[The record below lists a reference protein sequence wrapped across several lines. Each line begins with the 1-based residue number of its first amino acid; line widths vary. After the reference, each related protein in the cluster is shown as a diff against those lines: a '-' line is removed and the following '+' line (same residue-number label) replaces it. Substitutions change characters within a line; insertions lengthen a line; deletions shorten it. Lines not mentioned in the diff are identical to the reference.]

1 MRKDARKVAFSL
13 IYEYLFTRQKDDLLL
28 EQFTKKEDA
37 DDTIFEIDDMDKQYV
52 SNLYDSVIKKFDYY
66 QQKVAQLADG
76 FKSERLFKVDLA
88 ILMMA
93 FCELD
98 AKETPLPIVINE
110 AVNLAKIYST
120 ENSAGFINGILAEY
134 SKTQQT
140 D

>member
-52 SNLYDSVIKKFDYY
+52 SNLYDSVIKKFDCY